1 MNICVS
7 WRNTLIA
14 LKNDSVGCYGS
25 EENEPQIKADERG
38 FVASNPAHLIGSW
51 DLALL
56 LFLSFS
62 LVVASATYRRVG
74 FYGFGLLFF
83 KNRSIKSAFICVHL
97 RLNFSKAEYSI
108 PACAE
113 LRRILILFM
122 LFLHITID
130 HVFFI

>member
-1 MNICVS
+1 MFP
-7 WRNTLIA
+7 
-14 LKNDSVGCYGS
+14 
-25 EENEPQIKADERG
+25 EENKPQINTDERR
-38 FVASNPAHLIGSW
+38 FIASNPAHLIGSW

-62 LVVASATYRRVG
+62 LVAASAKYRRVG
-74 FYGFGLLFF
+74 FLVLLFF

-108 PACAE
+108 SVCAG

-122 LFLHITID
+122 LFFLYNNQSR
-130 HVFFI
+130 FFSYDLRKIIIISISFDNLALTGQ